1 MESLPDNARPCQ
13 RSMSQIYS
21 WLVRTS
27 AIGLTG
33 TTLVRKPPRVP
44 SQRCA
49 RCCLLKALRDSR
61 NSSGLDSGLNCDAP
75 IVVGPPLR
83 TWRQLYSGK
92 SQLPVKV
99 KSKSPEHSV
108 TAFNSRQCIMLD
120 RSQLQIVPLE
130 PTYPAVARNPS
141 LAVRSADPTQPPCA
155 GRAASTI
162 CPPALTPTHRLISVI
177 AATPVAILPDSTR
190 DVHRGRLQS

>member
-33 TTLVRKPPRVP
+33 TTLVRNSPRVP

-130 PTYPAVARNPS
+130 PTYPDVARNPS
-141 LAVRSADPTQPPCA
+141 RAVRSDKPTQPPCA
-155 GRAASTI
+155 GRAESTI
-162 CPPALTPTHRLISVI
+162 LSTPATLRHCIITVLTS
-177 AATPVAILPDSTR
+177 TPVVLLPYSTR
-190 DVHRGRLQS
+190 AVNVYLC

>member
-1 MESLPDNARPCQ
+1 
-13 RSMSQIYS
+13 MSQIYS

-27 AIGLTG
+27 ATGLTG
-33 TTLVRKPPRVP
+33 TTLVRKSPRVP

-49 RCCLLKALRDSR
+49 RCCLLKALSDSR
-61 NSSGLDSGLNCDAP
+61 NSSGFDSGLNCDAP
-75 IVVGPPLR
+75 IVVGPPFR

-120 RSQLQIVPLE
+120 GSQLQIVPLL
-130 PTYPAVARNPS
+130 PTYLAEAPNPS
-141 LAVRSADPTQPPCA
+141 RTAPSAAPRPP
-155 GRAASTI
+155 
-162 CPPALTPTHRLISVI
+162 PF
-177 AATPVAILPDSTR
+177 
-190 DVHRGRLQS
+190 RGARGNDD